1 MKISVDITKGKKKS
15 NMKKEKQQVPF
26 SKKLLRLDYI
36 IAGLLLGVFFICE
49 VANGIYGIHVTNEL
63 LAAGVD
69 VSNIVVPAP
78 FNLDIF
84 GVLLGV
90 WIAQLGLSSGCYY
103 WLTRNE
109 RRTEMPMHL
118 LDTLPED
125 IKSQVDMTT
134 IITTVL
140 TSSDS

>member
-36 IAGLLLGVFFICE
+36 IAGLLLGVFFVCE
-49 VANGIYGIHVTNEL
+49 LINGFYAMYITNQL

-69 VSNIVVPAP
+69 VSSVVIPAP